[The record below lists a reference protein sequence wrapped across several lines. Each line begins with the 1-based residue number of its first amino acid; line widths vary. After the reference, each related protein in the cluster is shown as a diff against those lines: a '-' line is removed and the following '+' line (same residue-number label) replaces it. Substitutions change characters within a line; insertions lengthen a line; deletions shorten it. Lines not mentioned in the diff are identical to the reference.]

1 LDAGLSMKTI
11 EEWSVDPR
19 ISFPD
24 GSQGS
29 VFDAFED
36 MNCEEVLAKM
46 VELNK
51 LKAQND
57 DSELKNSA
65 FVFVKPHAN
74 TPATQKLVRDGLAKA
89 GITILSENDIAG
101 KVIDEKKLIDQHYY
115 AIGKLSYTV
124 EWLSDVCNTHL
135 TASPRH
141 ILYLQ
146 HPRRRFYPPKTSP
159 CQRKSS
165 KRHSESHGIRF

>member
-1 LDAGLSMKTI
+1 MKTI

-101 KVIDEKKLIDQHYY
+101 NVIDEKKLIDQHYY

-124 EWLSDVCNTHL
+124 EWL
-135 TASPRH
+135 
-141 ILYLQ
+141 
-146 HPRRRFYPPKTSP
+146 
-159 CQRKSS
+159 
-165 KRHSESHGIRF
+165 

>member
-46 VELNK
+46 VELNEVN
-51 LKAQND
+51 A
-57 DSELKNSA
+57 LKNSA

-89 GITILSENDIAG
+89 GITILSEDDIAG
-101 KVIDEKKLIDQHYY
+101 SVIDEKKLIDQHYY
-115 AIGKLSYTV
+115 AIGKL
-124 EWLSDVCNTHL
+124 
-135 TASPRH
+135 RH
-141 ILYLQ
+141 
-146 HPRRRFYPPKTSP
+146 T
-159 CQRKSS
+159 
-165 KRHSESHGIRF
+165 EE